1 MESYQDAAVNT
12 LHVLDDSKADDCRN
26 GCAVFNGGINV
37 VKNVKACD
45 VDAGLVQ
52 GVKGKFSDCL
62 SVQHNIY
69 TDGAILPLSTLGSG
83 QLGVPTCKWKSIDV
97 VSTNSQELCSVNAIL
112 RNSFL
117 NNVYYNT
124 VITNIE
130 DTVSTTATY
139 EVYLDSVMNVINLNS
154 THADSRMVI
163 IRIPCAPTGT
173 NHDYKR
179 VIFKQNKCLPIKW
192 SYNVDDYV
200 TLEDKEQA
208 LDFVNINNSWR
219 LINYNSAS
227 SKAIQNNAQDI
238 DTIQAKQVNTDISLS
253 CLKSD
258 LQALIDYNSFL
269 SAADTSANSLLDF
282 IDENDAIKAEIDGVK
297 TSLNTMTT
305 TIGCLNSNINAVS
318 SELTTYKASN
328 DSKVCDISLGLAI
341 TNNTV
346 DLFKT
351 VSNQTFQN
359 INSQFLMYDTRISGL
374 TLKMSGLELD
384 VKKSQEFVDILD
396 KRLCDHIANSDNK
409 YKFLNDKMTH
419 MNEKINL
426 IMARLNMC

>member
-1 MESYQDAAVNT
+1 MDSYQDLAVNT

-26 GCAVFNGGINV
+26 GSVVINGGINV
-37 VKNVKACD
+37 VKNVKACE
-45 VDAGLVQ
+45 VDASLIQ
-52 GVKGKFSDCL
+52 GVKGKISDCM

-69 TDGAILPLSTLGSG
+69 TDGAILPLSTVGSA

-117 NNVYYNT
+117 NNIYYNS
-124 VITNIE
+124 VISNIE
-130 DTVSTTATY
+130 DTASTTATY
-139 EVYLDSVMNVINLNS
+139 EIYLDTVMNIINLNS
-154 THADSRMVI
+154 TYDLHRMVI

-179 VIFKQNKCLPIKW
+179 IIFKQNKCIPIKW
-192 SYNVDDYV
+192 SYNTDEYIII
-200 TLEDKEQA
+200 EDKEQA
-208 LDFVNINNSWR
+208 LDFININNSWR

-238 DTIQAKQVNTDISLS
+238 SSMQVKQSYTDISLA
-253 CLKSD
+253 CLQSD

-269 SAADTSANSLLDF
+269 SATDTSANSLLDF
-282 IDENDAIKAEIDGVK
+282 IDENDAIKKDVTSIK
-297 TSLNTMTT
+297 TSINTMTT
-305 TIGCLNSNINAVS
+305 TIGSLSSNINAIS

-328 DSKVCDISLGLAI
+328 NSKLYDVSLGLAVA
-341 TNNTV
+341 NNTI

-359 INSQFLMYDTRISGL
+359 INSQFLMYDTRISGMS
-374 TLKMSGLELD
+374 LKMSSLELD
-384 VKKSQEFVDILD
+384 VKKNQEFVDILD

-426 IMARLNMC
+426 IMTRLNMC